1 MDHYNLYL
9 YHPGFGSLD
18 LPPIHAG
25 AAFSLGVELAGMW
38 NINDLFV
45 DTDLIRRALD
55 ASGYVRPGVQ
65 VYQQAGIIN
74 PFIVVSGE
82 SGREY
87 SKASHLRDA
96 VLSVMQ
102 GLNTLN
108 LDTLQF
114 QADTYD
120 PNTGTV
126 STVVN
131 NNSGGGS
138 GGGSDGK
145 GGVDDFAKKL
155 GELFKVSPSTGL
167 LIGALGALALVL
179 ILKR

>member
-1 MDHYNLYL
+1 MSYYYYSSGL
-9 YHPGFGSLD
+9 GSLD

-25 AAFSLGVELAGMW
+25 AAFSLGVELAGAW

-45 DTDLIRRALD
+45 DVDAIRRALD

-74 PFIVVSGE
+74 PFVVVSGE

-108 LDTLQF
+108 LDTLKF
-114 QADTYD
+114 QANTYD

-126 STVVN
+126 LTVIDD
-131 NNSGGGS
+131 NSGGGS
-138 GGGSDGK
+138 GSGDGK
-145 GGVDDFAKKL
+145 NGIDDFAKKL

-167 LIGALGALALVL
+167 LIGAVGALALVL
-179 ILKR
+179 IIKR